1 MEKSESKSEV
11 KTDYIKEVKDI
22 VSKDKRDVLM
32 LTTKASVNGAVTG
45 LVLGLMIGYYKS
57 KNIYVSG
64 LIGAVIGGVATA
76 MIVNKK

>member
-1 MEKSESKSEV
+1 MTETEEK
-11 KTDYIKEVKDI
+11 TNYLQEVKDI

-45 LVLGLMIGYYKS
+45 LVLGLMVGYYKS

>member
-1 MEKSESKSEV
+1 MNDNNKN
-11 KTDYIKEVKDI
+11 YIQEVKDI
-22 VSKDKRDVLM
+22 VSKDKREILL

-45 LVLGLMIGYYKS
+45 LVLGLMVGYYKN

>member
-1 MEKSESKSEV
+1 MAKSEAKSEV
-11 KTDYIKEVKDI
+11 KTDYLSEVKNI

-45 LVLGLMIGYYKS
+45 LVLGLMVGYYKS

>member
-1 MEKSESKSEV
+1 MAKSEAKSEV

-45 LVLGLMIGYYKS
+45 LVLGLMVGYYKS

>member
-1 MEKSESKSEV
+1 MAKSEV
-11 KTDYIKEVKDI
+11 KTDYLQEVKGI

-45 LVLGLMIGYYKS
+45 LVLGLMVGYYKS

-76 MIVNKK
+76 IIVNKK